1 MKKLLLCTAA
11 VSSLIAAP
19 AMAGRDNDGR
29 SLDVDVNADVD
40 IEYDNHIDTSLET
53 DATFFKV
60 TGIIGGAVVRGV
72 VDVDSSAVAITDA
85 KQLQQG
91 VSVNYREENELN
103 GENGYVDAV
112 FGPGWSEA
120 GNDPNDDLFDGV
132 LEDRIRVGYF
142 APVINTVDAFTIDS
156 SGNTGV
162 NLAAGYFNMQMNSA
176 TLATSSNASEDAV
189 GGWSEASTT
198 AFQSLLGVT
207 QHATPG
213 FTSPGDDPELGGDN
227 NNFRDRN
234 SVLGG
239 TISGS
244 GNLGV
249 NAAAG
254 SLNQQANL
262 MTLAVAND
270 ATLASASSGLIQTS
284 TLSYVEQ
291 QDSQNLVTGLLI
303 DGTSGNVGVNFA
315 SGVGNQQLN
324 SLTIAASAGAAP
336 GNGGGN
342 GGGGNDPD

>member
-1 MKKLLLCTAA
+1 MKKFLLATTAA
-11 VSSLIAAP
+11 TAFIAMP
-19 AMAGRDNDGR
+19 TMAQNGDGPP
-29 SLDVDVNADVD
+29 LDVEVDAEVD
-40 IEYDNHIDTSLET
+40 ITYENEIRTRLET
-53 DATFFKV
+53 DATYLKIVGLFGDV
-60 TGIIGGAVVRGV
+60 TLDGAIN
-72 VDVDSSAVAITDA
+72 VDSSAVAITDA

-91 VSVNYREENELN
+91 IAVNYREENELN
-103 GENGYVDAV
+103 GENGYVDPV
-112 FGPGWSEA
+112 FGPGWSES
-120 GNDPNDDLFDGV
+120 GNDPNDQLTNGV
-132 LEDRIRVGYF
+132 LEGQIRVGYF
-142 APVINTVDAFTIDS
+142 APIINTVDTFDIDS

-207 QHATPG
+207 QHSTPG
-213 FTSPGDDPELGGDN
+213 FTGPEDDPENGGDN

-239 TISGS
+239 TIAGS
-244 GNLGV
+244 GNIGV

-254 SLNQQANL
+254 SLNQQMNL

-270 ATLASASSGLIQTS
+270 STLAEANAGLIQTA

-291 QDSQNLVTGLLI
+291 QDSQNVVSGLLI

-315 SGVGNQQLN
+315 AGVGNQQLN
-324 SLTIAASAGAAP
+324 ALTIAASAGAAP
-336 GNGGGN
+336 DN
-342 GGGGNDPD
+342 GGGGGGDGS